1 MCLRSPTRAGRT
13 TLAVCVGANTA
24 IFSVVHTVMLDP
36 LPFPQSDRLVRV
48 FNSYPNAGAE
58 RASNSA
64 PDYFYRRERIKAF
77 AEVAAYQ
84 NWGHTVGEPGSPEQV
99 LSMRVT
105 PSFFPMLGVRP
116 LLGRNFAEQEMD
128 IGNEQVAILDYGFW
142 RERYGGDPTVL
153 GQSLRING
161 VPYTIVGVLPAGFTF
176 LGQRDSRFYVPI
188 PFPPQQR
195 TPEALHNNSY
205 EMIARLAPGATIEQA
220 VAQIGALD
228 QELTELVPIPNF
240 AQMLADAGYNVRVL
254 NLQHDLLRD
263 VRPTFIMLWVGV
275 AFVLLIGCLN
285 ITNLML
291 ARSNVRL
298 RELATRI
305 AVGADRTRLSRQLL
319 TEAVLVAVLGGLL
332 GLAAGA
338 GGLRLLETLGV
349 EDLPRGAQVGIDG
362 TVVAFSLAIAVGAG
376 VIFGLIPLIHIFRS
390 DLNSV
395 FRSEGRTGSASR
407 GAVVLRSALVTGQV
421 AIAFILLIGAG
432 LMFASLRAAL
442 NEDPGFQPNSVLTGY
457 VALPDSRY
465 PDRADRVQFIDEML
479 REVRALPGVAAA
491 SVTTQ
496 IPFGDNNSSSVIL
509 PEGYVPSAGE
519 SLLSPFSN
527 VAGPDYFETMGI
539 PLVAGRFFADTDIG
553 ETLNVII
560 IDDWLANRYFPDQS
574 PLGQRMLWGTV
585 PGADDADDEDNLYT
599 VIGVVG
605 KIKHND
611 LTESEHVGAY
621 YFTYKQR
628 PPGFM
633 TLAVRTAQEP
643 TAMTGPIRRAVAGID
658 PDLPLPADDGGARRR
673 VAGDTPNADV
683 AADDLRRRGA
693 LPGCR
698 RYLRRAGLHRHAAH
712 ARTGDSHRHRKQP
725 APTVRAG
732 GLSRRPGPWS
742 RTRTR
747 RPGRRASGSTHS
759 GSAVRRPAHRPGRS
773 GRRRR
778 DSGSGGYRGLPAAR
792 AARYAYRSSGGV
804 EQRVVSAAGR
814 RLLRH
819 GGPSRY
825 SRTIATADEHALTR
839 S

>member
-1 MCLRSPTRAGRT
+1 MEKLLQDLKFGAKLLWKEKALSLTVLL
-13 TLAVCVGANTA
+13 TLAVCVGANTT
-24 IFSVVHTVMLDP
+24 IFSVVNTVLLDP
-36 LPFPQSDRLVRV
+36 LPFPQPERLVRV

-64 PDYFYRRERIKAF
+64 PDYFYRRERVQAF

-116 LLGRNFAEQEMD
+116 LLGRNFAEEEMD

-142 RERYGGDPTVL
+142 RERYGGDPAVL

-161 VPYTIVGVLPAGFTF
+161 VPYTIVGVLPEGFNF

-188 PFPPQQR
+188 PFTPEQR
-195 TPEALHNNSY
+195 TPDYLHNNSY
-205 EMIARLAPGATIEQA
+205 DMIARLAPGATIEQA
-220 VAQIGALD
+220 IAQIDALNA
-228 QELTELVPIPNF
+228 ELTELVPIPNA
-240 AQMLADAGYNVRVL
+240 AQILADAGYHVRVL
-254 NLQHDLLRD
+254 NLHDDLLRD
-263 VRPTFIMLWVGV
+263 VRPAFIMLWVGV
-275 AFVLLIGCLN
+275 VFVLLIGCLN

-305 AVGADRTRLSRQLL
+305 AVGADRIRLSRQLL
-319 TEAVLVAVLGGLL
+319 TEAVLVALLGGLL

-338 GGLRLLETLGV
+338 GGLRLLEMLGV

-362 TVVAFSLAIAVGAG
+362 TVVAFTLAVAVAAG
-376 VIFGLIPLIHIFRS
+376 VLFGLIPLIHIFRS

-395 FRSEGRTGSASR
+395 FRSESRTGSASR
-407 GAVVLRSALVTGQV
+407 GAVMLRSALVTGQV

-442 NEDPGFQPNSVLTGY
+442 NQDPGFQPSSVLTGF

-465 PDRADRVQFIDEML
+465 AEAADRSQFIDEML
-479 REVRALPGVAAA
+479 RDVRALPGVAAA

-496 IPFGDNNSSSVIL
+496 IPFGDNNNSSVIL

-527 VAGPDYFETMGI
+527 IAGPDYFETMRI
-539 PLVAGRFFADTDIG
+539 PLVSGRFFAETDID
-553 ETLNVII
+553 ETMNVII
-560 IDDWLANRYFPDQS
+560 IDEWLANRYFPDQS
-574 PLGQRMLWGTV
+574 PLGRRMLWGTV
-585 PGADDADDEDNLYT
+585 PGAEDAGDEEHLYT

-605 KIKHND
+605 QIKHND

-621 YFTYKQR
+621 YFTYRQR

-633 TLAVRTAQEP
+633 TLAVRTEMEP

-658 PDLPLPADDGGARRR
+658 PDLPFFYPQTMEERVAESLVTRRTPMLLLMIFAGVALFLAAVGIYGVLAYTVTQRTRELGIRIAIGSSPNRLFGMVVSQGLRVLGLGLVLGGLGALLLVRLVQALLYGVRPTDPFVLAAVAAILAAVGVGACLLPA
-673 VAGDTPNADV
+673 
-683 AADDLRRRGA
+683 
-693 LPGCR
+693 
-698 RYLRRAGLHRHAAH
+698 RRATRIDPVVA
-712 ARTGDSHRHRKQP
+712 
-725 APTVRAG
+725 
-732 GLSRRPGPWS
+732 LSS
-742 RTRTR
+742 
-747 RPGRRASGSTHS
+747 
-759 GSAVRRPAHRPGRS
+759 
-773 GRRRR
+773 
-778 DSGSGGYRGLPAAR
+778 
-792 AARYAYRSSGGV
+792 
-804 EQRVVSAAGR
+804 E
-814 RLLRH
+814 
-819 GGPSRY
+819 
-825 SRTIATADEHALTR
+825 
-839 S
+839 